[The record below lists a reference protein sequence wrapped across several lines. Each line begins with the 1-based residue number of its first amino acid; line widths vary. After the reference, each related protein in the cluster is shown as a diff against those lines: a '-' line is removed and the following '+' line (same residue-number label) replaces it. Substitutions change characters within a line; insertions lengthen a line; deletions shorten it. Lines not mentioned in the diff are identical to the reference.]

1 MELGLFVMPNHPPER
16 SPYDGAQW
24 DLQVLQW
31 ADELGY
37 KEAWLGEHFTVR
49 WEPSPAPD
57 LLIAQ
62 ALRETERITLA
73 SGAHLLPYHHPAE
86 LAHRVAY
93 LDHLARGRYMFG
105 IGAGAFASDA
115 ALFGVDRSA
124 SRAMTR
130 EALEI
135 IVGLWEAEGEFHYEG
150 RHWTVHFWDD
160 DPDLLGLHL
169 KPFQKPHPPIGMAGF
184 SPGSGTLRV
193 AGQLGAIPL
202 SLNLS
207 PTLLASHWQ
216 AYEDG
221 ARAAGRQA
229 DRSRWRVSRDVFVA
243 ETDEEALR
251 LVLDGMMGR
260 ANREFFLPF
269 FRRAGLDRFLT
280 SDPDQEVTVER
291 LAREVWLVGSP
302 DTVAERLQ
310 QQYDAA
316 GGWGVLN
323 VQAWDYADHPE
334 AWRQCLELLV
344 DEVVPRI
351 RPRDPV
357 PAVPDGD

>member
-1 MELGLFVMPNHPPER
+1 MELGLFVMPNHAPGS
-16 SPYDGAQW
+16 SPFECAQW

-37 KEAWLGEHFTVR
+37 KEAWLGEHFTCR

-93 LDHLARGRYMFG
+93 LDNLARGRYIFG
-105 IGAGAFASDA
+105 IGAGAFPSDA
-115 ALFGVDRSA
+115 ALFNVDQSQ

-135 IVGLWEAEGEFHYEG
+135 IIGIWESEGEFHYEG
-150 RHWTVHFWDD
+150 RFWTVHFWDD
-160 DPDLLGLHL
+160 DPGTFGLHV
-169 KPFQKPHPPIGMAGF
+169 KPFQQPHPPIGMAGL
-184 SPGSGTLRV
+184 SPSSGTIRA
-193 AGQLGAIPL
+193 AGNLGAIPL

-207 PTLLASHWQ
+207 PSLLATHWE
-216 AYEDG
+216 AYEEG
-221 ARAAGRQA
+221 AAAAGQPA
-229 DRSRWRVSRDVFVA
+229 DRNLWRVSRDVFVA
-243 ETDEEALR
+243 ETDEEAMR
-251 LVLDGMMGR
+251 LCLDGMMGR
-260 ANREFFLPF
+260 AYREFFLPLL
-269 FRRAGLDRFLT
+269 RRTGMAGFLT
-280 SDPDQEVTVER
+280 PDSDPDVSVEK

-302 DTVAERLQ
+302 ETVAERLTE
-310 QQYDAA
+310 QYRQA

-323 VQAWDYADHPE
+323 VQTWDYADNPG
-334 AWRQCLELLV
+334 AWRQCMELLAT
-344 DEVVPRI
+344 EVVPRL
-351 RPRDPV
+351 RLPDLQ
-357 PAVPDGD
+357 PAAGPAA

>member
-24 DLQVLQW
+24 DLQVLRW

-37 KEAWLGEHFTVR
+37 KEAWFGEHFTAK
-49 WEPSPAPD
+49 WEPNPAPD

-62 ALRETERITLA
+62 ALRETENITLA

-93 LDHLARGRYMFG
+93 LDNLAQGRYMFG

-115 ALFGVDRSA
+115 ALFNVDQSQ
-124 SRAMTR
+124 SRAMTQ

-135 IVGLWEAEGEFHYEG
+135 ILGIWAAEGEFHYEG
-150 RHWTVHFWDD
+150 KFWTVHFNDD
-160 DPDLLGLHL
+160 DPELLGLHM
-169 KPFQKPHPPIGMAGF
+169 KPFQKPHPPIGMAGL
-184 SPGSGTLRV
+184 SPGSGTLKV
-193 AGQLGAIPL
+193 AGKIGAIPL

-207 PTLLASHWQ
+207 HSLLASHWD
-216 AYEDG
+216 AYTEG
-221 ARAAGRQA
+221 AASAGREV
-229 DRSRWRVSRDVFVA
+229 DRNKWRVSRDVFVA
-243 ETDEEALR
+243 ETDEEAMR

-269 FRRAGLDRFLT
+269 FKQGGMDKFLT
-280 SDPDQEVTVER
+280 PEPVDDVTVEL

-302 DTVAERLQ
+302 ETVTQRLQ
-310 QQYDAA
+310 QQYDEA

-323 VQAWDYADHPE
+323 VQAWDYSDNPE
-334 AWRQCLELLV
+334 AWHQCMKLLAT
-344 DEVVPRI
+344 EVVPQLKL
-351 RPRDPV
+351 RDL
-357 PAVPDGD
+357 

>member
-37 KEAWLGEHFTVR
+37 KEAWFGEHFTAK
-49 WEPSPAPD
+49 WEPNPAPD

-93 LDHLARGRYMFG
+93 LDNLAQGRYIFG

-115 ALFGVDRSA
+115 ALFNVDQA
-124 SRAMTR
+124 ESRAMTR
-130 EALEI
+130 ESLEI
-135 IVGLWEAEGEFHYEG
+135 MVGLWEAEGEFHYEG
-150 RHWTVHFWDD
+150 KYWTVHFWDE
-160 DPDLLGLHL
+160 DPEILGLHL
-169 KPFQKPHPPIGMAGF
+169 KPFQKPHPPIGMAGL
-184 SPGSGTLRV
+184 SPSSGTLKA

-207 PTLLASHWQ
+207 HSLLASHWQ
-216 AYEDG
+216 AYEEG
-221 ARAAGRQA
+221 AQLAGRTA
-229 DRSRWRVSRDVFVA
+229 DRRDWRVSRDVFVA
-243 ETDEEALR
+243 ETDEEAMR
-251 LVLDGMMGR
+251 LCLDGMMGR

-269 FRRAGLDRFLT
+269 FKKGGMDKFLT
-280 SDPDQEVTVER
+280 PDQTQDVTVEL
-291 LAREVWLVGSP
+291 LAKEVWLVGSP
-302 DTVAERLQ
+302 ETVAERLQ
-310 QQYDAA
+310 QQYDEA

-323 VQAWDYADHPE
+323 VQVWDYSDNPG
-334 AWRQCLELLV
+334 AWRQCMELLAN
-344 DEVVPRI
+344 EVVPRL
-351 RPRDPV
+351 V
-357 PAVPDGD
+357 PQPQSSAA